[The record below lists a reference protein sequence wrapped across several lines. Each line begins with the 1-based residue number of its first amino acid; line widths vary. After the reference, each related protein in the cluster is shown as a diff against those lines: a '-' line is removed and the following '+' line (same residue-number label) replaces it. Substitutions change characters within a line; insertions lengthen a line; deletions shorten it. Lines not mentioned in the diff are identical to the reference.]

1 MIEIRNVS
9 IIREGI
15 YILKRVSL
23 SIKKGEFVAI
33 VGPNGAGK
41 TTLLDVITGFIKP
54 TEGVVVINNKR
65 SDTKI
70 YTGENIGYVFQEE
83 YSRSNIPLTVEDV
96 VCIGGYKRA
105 GGSFFHL
112 KGNPGLID
120 KALEEVGISNLKHRN
135 VSNLSGGERRK
146 VSIAREL
153 SREVEAL
160 LLDEVLANLDPPAQI
175 DINGLIQRLHEE
187 LGITIVFVT
196 HLLHYL
202 PERVER
208 IVGLKNGEVLF
219 DKPRSRITSGML
231 AELYGCDENKLSK
244 YVGTFRV

>member
-9 IIREGI
+9 IIREGV
-15 YILKRVSL
+15 YILKGVSL

-54 TEGVVVINNKR
+54 TEGVVVIKNKR
-65 SDTKI
+65 TDKKI
-70 YTGENIGYVFQEE
+70 FTGENIGYVFQEE
-83 YSRSNIPLTVEDV
+83 YSSSNIPLTVEDV
-96 VCIGGYKRA
+96 VSIGGYKR
-105 GGSFFHL
+105 GGGFFHL

-153 SREVEAL
+153 SRQVDAL

-219 DKPRSRITSGML
+219 DKPRNKITGRML
-231 AELYGCDENKLSK
+231 AELYGCDEKKLSK

>member
-15 YILKRVSL
+15 YILKGVSL

-54 TEGVVVINNKR
+54 TEGDVVIKNKGL
-65 SDTKI
+65 DKKI
-70 YTGENIGYVFQEE
+70 YTSENIGYVFQEE

-96 VCIGGYKRA
+96 VCIGGYKR
-105 GGSFFHL
+105 GGGFSHL

-135 VSNLSGGERRK
+135 VSSLSGGERRK

-153 SREVEAL
+153 SREVDAL

-244 YVGTFRV
+244 YVGTFRI

>member
-15 YILKRVSL
+15 YILKGVSL

-54 TEGVVVINNKR
+54 TEGDVVIKNKR
-65 SDTKI
+65 LDKKI
-70 YTGENIGYVFQEE
+70 YTSENIGYVFQEE

-96 VCIGGYKRA
+96 VCIGGYKR
-105 GGSFFHL
+105 GGGFSHL

-135 VSNLSGGERRK
+135 VSSLSGGERRK

-153 SREVEAL
+153 SREVDAL

-244 YVGTFRV
+244 YVGTFRI